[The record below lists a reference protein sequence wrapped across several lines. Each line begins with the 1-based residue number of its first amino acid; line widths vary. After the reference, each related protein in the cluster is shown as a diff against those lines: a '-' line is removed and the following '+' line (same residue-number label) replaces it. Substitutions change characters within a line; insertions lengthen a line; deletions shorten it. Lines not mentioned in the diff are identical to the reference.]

1 MAKKKKLT
9 FTNGCA
15 HIHTTRNNSIITI
28 SDEQGNVISWA
39 SSGSIGYKGSK
50 KKTPY
55 SAGLAAEKAAKEA
68 LDMGLKSVSV
78 NVNGTGSGR
87 DTAIRSLQAVGLIVT
102 SINDVTP
109 IPHNGCRPPKKPR

>member
-1 MAKKKKLT
+1 MAKKKKLP

-15 HIHTTRNNSIITI
+15 HIHATKNNTIITI
-28 SDEQGNVISWA
+28 TDEQGNAISWA

-55 SAGLAAEKAAKEA
+55 SAGVAAEAAAKQA
-68 LDMGLKSVSV
+68 YDLGLRSVTV

-87 DTAIRSLQAVGLIVT
+87 DTAIRSIHTVGLQVT
-102 SINDVTP
+102 KISDVTP

>member
-9 FTNGCA
+9 FTNGCV
-15 HIHTTRNNSIITI
+15 HIHATQNNTIITI
-28 SDEQGNVISWA
+28 ADEKGSVISWA

-55 SAGLAAEKAAKEA
+55 SAGLAAEKTAKEA
-68 LDMGLKSVSV
+68 FDLGLRSVTV

-87 DTAIRSLQAVGLIVT
+87 DTAIRSLQAAGLEVT
-102 SINDVTP
+102 RINDVTP

>member
-15 HIHTTRNNSIITI
+15 HIHATRNNTIVTI
-28 SDEQGNVISWA
+28 SDENGNVISWA

-55 SAGLAAEKAAKEA
+55 SAGLAAESAAKEA
-68 LDMGLKSVSV
+68 LDMGLKTVSV

-87 DTAIRSLQAVGLIVT
+87 DTAIRSLQAVGLMVT
-102 SINDVTP
+102 RINDVTP

>member
-9 FTNGCA
+9 FTSGIA
-15 HIHTTRNNSIITI
+15 HIHTTKNNTIITI
-28 SDEQGNVISWA
+28 TDEQGNVISWA

-55 SAGLAAEKAAKEA
+55 SSGLAAEACSKVAYD
-68 LDMGLKSVSV
+68 LGLRTVAVK
-78 NVNGTGSGR
+78 VNGTGSGR
-87 DTAIRSLQAVGLIVT
+87 DTAIRSINTAGLSVT
-102 SINDVTP
+102 KISDTTP

>member
-15 HIHTTRNNSIITI
+15 HIHATRNNTIITI
-28 SDEQGNVISWA
+28 TDEQGNVISWS
-39 SSGSIGYKGSK
+39 SSGAAGYKGSK

-55 SAGLAAEKAAKEA
+55 SAGVAAEAAGKEA
-68 LDMGLKSVSV
+68 YELGLRSVYV
-78 NVNGTGSGR
+78 KVNGTGSGR
-87 DTAIRSLQAVGLIVT
+87 DTAIRSLNAAGLDIT
-102 SINDVTP
+102 KISDTTP